1 MMLIRLLLKV
11 IYLSFEPLLF
21 WHFSAIALNF
31 FFFLL
36 LNYIHLKR
44 VSMLS
49 NALDQYLKPE
59 TRFSPPPQ

>member
-31 FFFLL
+31 FFSSFKLHPFKTRV
-36 LNYIHLKR
+36 YALKCLR
-44 VSMLS
+44 SVP
-49 NALDQYLKPE
+49 K
-59 TRFSPPPQ
+59 T